1 MTRRALGSWAA
12 VFALSGACGLLYEL
26 VWVKAFALVL
36 GSSSLAL
43 ATVSAAFMAGL
54 ALGSALAARTVDGSG
69 RPLALYAGIEL
80 GIAVAGGLSLAIL
93 GALDP
98 ALGAL
103 HRAATDGNAVAWPA
117 LARLALTGAVVLVP
131 TALMGAS
138 LPALVAGIARASD
151 GGVAPRALALLY
163 CANTAGGCMGAV
175 AGGLV
180 LLPTL
185 GLTRTLYATAS
196 ASVAVAAAAFALA
209 HRTRGRERAADTLA
223 DAAGTVV
230 PPAIGPGS
238 RTDRRDLA
246 LLGALAVGGMLA
258 LGLQVAGTRLLVPV
272 LGASSLAYTAILGTA
287 LAAIATG
294 SLGVA
299 LLGRRAPAGPGG
311 IAVLFLVAGAG
322 TVATAVAGNHL
333 PELFRAIARTGLGD
347 AANASQSGG
356 EATILNAFVA
366 LAGAALAIP
375 LCALGAVLPL
385 GTIALQGNAA
395 GRSAGRACAANTV
408 GAVVG
413 ALGTAL
419 VLLPAIGLEGTLHAL
434 ALAML
439 ATGAAL
445 ACLAASRGWRA
456 SFAKALA
463 LCAPAVGAA
472 LLLGTDQARLDV
484 GHLHWGVFRWIL
496 SPRPMAE
503 YPAELAFSRD
513 GASSTVTVFRTPDM
527 AYLKV
532 NGKSDGASRPP
543 DLVTQYHLGHL
554 PLLFVPAPRRVLIIG
569 LGTGAT
575 ACAAAAHGPERVDV
589 VELEPA
595 MREAARHFAV
605 VNDGVPDD
613 LSLVH
618 VHMDDG
624 RSFLAHGSG
633 TYDAIISEPSNP
645 WIAGTSALFTLEL
658 YARARARL
666 APDGV
671 FCQWIQCYEL
681 SRETLDAMVLGLFD
695 AFGHVAI
702 FQRNSDLVCVAS
714 ASPLRVDRALA
725 EARLARPR
733 VRATLARIDE
743 STLADLLLGVQ
754 AVLPREAALFHAS
767 WRNRDDTMLLEHK
780 APLEMYRGL
789 SPGLASRPL
798 AEQLRLAAEVLGESD
813 AALATDM
820 ARALARHEPERAD
833 EIDEL
838 ADGATNEPELVSIA
852 AWARARHSTRQRAKS
867 LLESTEQDLA
877 AGAIGRAEKRVA
889 ALVADPAVEP
899 AARLRGLRLLG
910 QALLRLERFGP
921 AQQAFERA
929 VELYADDYASRTWL
943 GLLAARR
950 GDLARGAM
958 EVARA
963 LDTAPRY
970 VPAHA
975 ARIALAVASGQAR
988 DADAARADARA
999 AVGRARFR
1007 EIEALALALVAEGY
1021 VEPRR

>member
-54 ALGSALAARTVDGSG
+54 ALGSALAARTVDGSA

-80 GIAVAGGLSLAIL
+80 GIAVTGGLSLAIL

-103 HRAATDGNAVAWPA
+103 HRAAADEGAVAWPA
-117 LARLALTGAVVLVP
+117 LARLALVGVVVLVP

-138 LPALVAGIARASD
+138 LPALVAGIARGSD

-163 CANTAGGCMGAV
+163 CANTAGGCVGAV

-209 HRTRGRERAADTLA
+209 HRTRWRA
-223 DAAGTVV
+223 
-230 PPAIGPGS
+230 
-238 RTDRRDLA
+238 RTDPHAASAIVARPALEPSPRTDARDLA

-258 LGLQVAGTRLLVPV
+258 LALQVAGTRLLVPV

-294 SLGVA
+294 SLAVA

-322 TVATAVAGNHL
+322 TVATTVAGNNL
-333 PELFRAIARTGLGD
+333 PELFRALARTGLGD
-347 AANASQSGG
+347 AVNATQSGG
-356 EATILNAFVA
+356 EAAILNAFVA

-385 GTIALQGNAA
+385 GTIALKGNAA

-419 VLLPAIGLEGTLHAL
+419 VLLPTIGLEGTLHAL

-439 ATGAAL
+439 ATGAVL

-463 LCAPAVGAA
+463 VCAPVFGAA

-503 YPAELAFSRD
+503 YPAELAFGRD

-543 DLVTQYHLGHL
+543 DLVTQYHLAHL
-554 PLLFVPAPRRVLIIG
+554 PLLFVPAPKRVLIIG

-575 ACAAAAHGPERVDV
+575 ACAAAAHGTELVDV

-595 MREAARHFAV
+595 MREAARHFAL

-613 LSLVH
+613 PSIVH

-624 RSFLAHGSG
+624 RSFLAHGAG

-666 APDGV
+666 APNGV

-714 ASPLRVDRALA
+714 ASPLRVDRSRA

-743 STLADLLLGVQ
+743 STLADLLLGIQ

-838 ADGATNEPELVSIA
+838 AATGATNDPELASIA
-852 AWARARHSTRQRAKS
+852 AWARARHSTRQRARS

-877 AGAIGRAEKRVA
+877 AGAIGRAEKRIA
-889 ALVADPAVEP
+889 ALVADAAVEP

-929 VELYADDYASRTWL
+929 TELYADDYASRTWL

-950 GDLARGAM
+950 GDLARGAT